1 MALSV
6 IFEKVQK
13 SRQKLICSYLT
24 KKHDGNQARSMPFVH
39 LKSGTPTITLSFIA
53 PINLQSMV
61 VQLELESMAER
72 LPDVTYSDFRNF
84 KYLLL
89 GCWGTHYRNGSG

>member
-1 MALSV
+1 
-6 IFEKVQK
+6 
-13 SRQKLICSYLT
+13 
-24 KKHDGNQARSMPFVH
+24 MPFVH
-39 LKSGTPTITLSFIA
+39 LKSTGTPTITLSFIA
-53 PINLQSMV
+53 PINLVSMV

-89 GCWGTHYRNGSG
+89 GCWGSRIIAMVAVSIGSVNHLRKPAN

>member
-1 MALSV
+1 MMALSV

-24 KKHDGNQARSMPFVH
+24 KKHDGNQARPMPFVH
-39 LKSGTPTITLSFIA
+39 LKSTGTPTITLSFIA

-61 VQLELESMAER
+61 VQLELESMAKR

-84 KYLLL
+84 KYLL
-89 GCWGTHYRNGSG
+89 